1 MNSRFS
7 SKIGNRVPLIGI
19 LPMKELENEYKR
31 YLKINLPRGQSTFL
45 WGARK
50 TGKSFYL
57 KRHFPHS
64 VYYNLLETDLYFRLL
79 KEPYLLREEVL
90 ALSAEKLEHPIIID
104 EIQKI
109 PLLLDEVHWL
119 IENSSAYFI
128 LCGSSARKL
137 KREGVNL
144 LGGRAWRYEFFPLVF
159 PEIPHFDLLHALN
172 YGLIPSHY
180 SAKNWNKSVKAY
192 VNDYLK
198 EEIKAEGLVR
208 NLRTFAQFL
217 DMVAFSNGEMLN
229 YANISRDCGVDAK
242 TIKEYYQILVDT
254 LLGYYIY
261 PYKDKKKRED
271 LVATPKFYFFDVGVV
286 NLLRK
291 RTLPELKGI
300 EAGSAF
306 ENYILMELWAYRA
319 LNDLDFDLH
328 YWRTNTGLEVD
339 FILGDAEVAIEVK
352 ISNSINASDIHGLIA
367 FQEDYKPKSAIVVC
381 TAPKQRKLSL
391 KDGNTIDILPWRTFL
406 EMLWKGKIITG

>member
-1 MNSRFS
+1 
-7 SKIGNRVPLIGI
+7 
-19 LPMKELENEYKR
+19 MKHLEIEYPR
-31 YLKINLPRGQSTFL
+31 YLKMLLPKGQSTFF

-57 KRHFPHS
+57 KRHFPNS
-64 VYYNLLETDLYFRLL
+64 ILYDLLETDLYFKLL
-79 KEPYLLREEVL
+79 KSPHLLREEIL
-90 ALSAEKLEHPIIID
+90 SFSEEALQYPIIIN

-109 PLLLDEVHWL
+109 PPLLDEVHWL

-159 PEIPHFDLLHALN
+159 PEIKEFDLLHALN

-180 SAKNWNKSVKAY
+180 SAKYWNKTVRAY

-208 NLRTFAQFL
+208 NLRSFAQFL
-217 DMVAFSNGEMLN
+217 DIAAFSNGELLN
-229 YANISRDCGVDAK
+229 YANLSRDCGVDAK
-242 TIKEYYQILVDT
+242 TIKDYYQILVDT
-254 LLGYYIY
+254 LVGYYIY
-261 PYKDKKKRED
+261 PYKNKIKRED
-271 LVATPKFYFFDVGVV
+271 LVATPKFYFFDVGIV
-286 NLLRK
+286 NLLKK
-291 RTLPELKGI
+291 RVIPELKGI
-300 EAGSAF
+300 EAGGAF

-319 LNDLDFDLH
+319 LNEKEFDIH
-328 YWRTNTGLEVD
+328 FWRTSSGLEVD

-352 ISNSINASDIHGLIA
+352 ISNAVSSKDIHGLIS
-367 FQEDYKPKSAIVVC
+367 FQKEYKPKAAFVVS
-381 TAPKQRKLSL
+381 TVSRLRKLSL
-391 KDGNTIDILPWRTFL
+391 PDGQSIDIMPWRTFL
-406 EMLWKGKIITG
+406 DMLWKGKVI

>member
-1 MNSRFS
+1 
-7 SKIGNRVPLIGI
+7 
-19 LPMKELENEYKR
+19 MKYLDKEYPR
-31 YLKINLPRGQSTFL
+31 YLKMDLPRGQSTFL

-57 KRHFPHS
+57 KRHFPS
-64 VYYNLLETDLYFRLL
+64 SICYNLLETDLYFRLL
-79 KEPYLLREEVL
+79 KDPHLLREEVL
-90 ALSAEKLEHPIIID
+90 ALSEETLEHPIIID
-104 EIQKI
+104 EVQKI
-109 PLLLDEVHWL
+109 PPLLDEVHWL

-144 LGGRAWRYEFFPLVF
+144 LGGRAWRYEFFPLVY
-159 PEIPHFDLLHALN
+159 PEIAHFDLLHALN

-180 SAKNWNKSVKAY
+180 SAKHWNKTVKAY

-208 NLRTFAQFL
+208 NLRSFAQFL
-217 DMVAFSNGEMLN
+217 DVAAFSNGEILN

-261 PYKDKKKRED
+261 PYKDKIKRED
-271 LVATPKFYFFDVGVV
+271 LVASPKFYFFDVGIV
-286 NLLRK
+286 NQLRK

-300 EAGSAF
+300 EAGGAF

-319 LNDLDFDLH
+319 LNDLSFDLH
-328 YWRTNTGLEVD
+328 FWRTNTGLEVD
-339 FILGDAEVAIEVK
+339 FILGNAEVAIEVK
-352 ISNSINASDIHGLIA
+352 IASSISASDIHGLIA
-367 FQEDYKPKSAIVVC
+367 FQQGYKPKAAIVVC
-381 TAPKQRKLSL
+381 TAQKQRKLTL
-391 KDGNTIDILPWRTFL
+391 ADGNTVDIMPWSLFL
-406 EMLWKGKIITG
+406 DTLWKKKII

>member
-1 MNSRFS
+1 MT
-7 SKIGNRVPLIGI
+7 
-19 LPMKELENEYKR
+19 LPT
-31 YLKINLPRGQSTFL
+31 GQSTFL

-57 KRHFPHS
+57 KRHFPNS
-64 VYYNLLETDLYFRLL
+64 IYYNLLETDLYFRLL
-79 KEPYLLREEVL
+79 KAPHLLREEVL
-90 ALSAEKLEHPIIID
+90 ALNEEALSAPIIID

-109 PLLLDEVHWL
+109 PPLLDEVHWL
-119 IENSSAYFI
+119 IENSAAYFI

-144 LGGRAWRYEFFPLVF
+144 LGGRAWRYEFFPLVY
-159 PEIPHFDLLHALN
+159 PEISDFDLLHALN

-180 SAKNWNKSVKAY
+180 STKHWNKTVKSY

-217 DMVAFSNGEMLN
+217 DVAAFSNGEILN
-229 YANISRDCGVDAK
+229 YSNISRDCGVDAK

-261 PYKDKKKRED
+261 PYKEKSKRED
-271 LVATPKFYFFDVGVV
+271 LVSSPKFYFFDVGIV

-291 RTLPELKGI
+291 RTIPELKGI
-300 EAGSAF
+300 EAGGTF
-306 ENYILMELWAYRA
+306 ENYILMELWAYKE
-319 LNDLDFDLH
+319 LNDKDFDISF
-328 YWRTNTGLEVD
+328 WRTNTGLEVD
-339 FILGDAEVAIEVK
+339 FILGNGEVAIEVK
-352 ISNSINASDIHGLIA
+352 ISSSVNSGDIRGLIA
-367 FQEDYKPKSAIVVC
+367 FQKEYNPKVAMVVC
-381 TAPKQRKLSL
+381 TAPRARKIIISE
-391 KDGNTIDILPWRTFL
+391 DQVIEIIPWRVFL
-406 EMLWKGKIITG
+406 DRLWQGEIY